1 MNGSLSFKEAIRES
15 RNLWDL
21 SFPDEGEYTD
31 FYFSRRCTKDVMLCL
46 HKTGDTFDSAFQ
58 LFPYQMNLKG
68 IPTHT
73 LYMSGVCTHPDMRGK
88 GHMELCMK
96 ENLAQLT
103 NGEATL
109 VTLIPANEKLFTY
122 YRRFG
127 FTEIATRQITE
138 YHKKT
143 VHSDNKNLHTENI
156 SVASA
161 TAKQRHDI
169 YQMFRQKW
177 ESMPNSII
185 HTEQDFQDVLDA
197 YIPDNLHLLLC
208 SLPEK
213 KQEPTAAVLY
223 SERTSEIFVHDFVT
237 TSKND
242 TTSVLSYLCPE
253 AETSEDGTAEKTK
266 PVRFFSYES
275 KPFMMARILNPKKAI
290 ALYSETSH
298 SENTHIHLTDNLLE
312 SNSGYY
318 SMTSDKVLKT
328 EKPVKGIQYV
338 KMTPEQL
345 TAHLFQNTQLH
356 ASLML
361 DY

>member
-1 MNGSLSFKEAIRES
+1 MNSPLSFKEAIRES
-15 RNLWDL
+15 RSLWDL

-31 FYFSRRCTKDVMLCL
+31 FYFNRRCTKDVMLCL
-46 HKTGDTFDSAFQ
+46 HKTKDTFDSAFQ
-58 LFPYQMNLKG
+58 LFPYKMNLKG

-73 LYMSGVCTHPDMRGK
+73 LYMSGVCTRPDMRGK
-88 GHMELCMK
+88 GYMELCMK

-103 NGEATL
+103 DGEATL

-122 YRRFG
+122 YHRFG
-127 FTEIATRQITE
+127 FTEIAARQITE
-138 YHKKT
+138 YHEKT
-143 VHSDNKNLHTENI
+143 GQSGNKHLHTEKI
-156 SVASA
+156 PVAAA
-161 TAKQRHDI
+161 TAEQRHSI

-177 ESMPNSII
+177 ESMPSSII

-197 YIPDNLHLLLC
+197 YIPDNLHLLSC
-208 SLPEK
+208 YPPDK
-213 KQEPTAAVLY
+213 KQELTAAVLC
-223 SERTSEIFVHDFVT
+223 SERTSEIFVHDFAT
-237 TSKND
+237 TREDD
-242 TTSVLSYLCPE
+242 TTNVLSYLYPKADTQGNCHE
-253 AETSEDGTAEKTK
+253 GKTK

-298 SENTHIHLTDNLLE
+298 NENIHIHLTDKLLE

-318 SMTSDKVLKT
+318 STTSDKVVKT
-328 EKPVKGIQYV
+328 EKPVEGIQYTE
-338 KMTPEQL
+338 MTPEQL
-345 TAHLFQNTQLH
+345 TAHMFHNTTLH